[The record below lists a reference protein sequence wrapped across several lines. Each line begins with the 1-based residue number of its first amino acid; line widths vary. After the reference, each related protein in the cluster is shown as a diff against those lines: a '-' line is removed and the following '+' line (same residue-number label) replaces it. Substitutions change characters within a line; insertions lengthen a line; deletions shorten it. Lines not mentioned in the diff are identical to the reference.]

1 MAALWATEGQAIG
14 GMPKKLKDGPADVR
28 LPMVVTQAFVDR
40 LDAFR
45 GAEPGVPNR
54 SEAIRILVNEAL
66 DARSRK
72 PSPTPLPKD
81 RDGKGRE

>member
-1 MAALWATEGQAIG
+1 MAAPWVTEGQAIG

-28 LPMVVTQAFVDR
+28 LPMVVSQAFADR

-45 GAEPGVPNR
+45 AKEPGVPNR

-66 DARSRK
+66 EARERTK
-72 PSPTPLPKD
+72 PKPD
-81 RDGKGRE
+81 